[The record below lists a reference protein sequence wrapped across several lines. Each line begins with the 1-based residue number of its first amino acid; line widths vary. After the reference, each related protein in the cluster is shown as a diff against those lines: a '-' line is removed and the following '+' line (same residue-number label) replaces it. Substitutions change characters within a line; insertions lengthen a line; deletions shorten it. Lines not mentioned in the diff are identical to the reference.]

1 LLRRILT
8 LFRTRKDAP
17 GEEPLPHGLGFKPKS
32 LSYDEIHDQW
42 EALQAH
48 LHAGPAPL
56 QQPHRT
62 SRTLYRVAAALTGL
76 TLLGLLGY
84 WSHGKLTR
92 SVHETGYGQMVR
104 LVLPDGS
111 EVTLNANSSL
121 TYRKQWPGG
130 HTREVW
136 LEGEAF
142 FHVRRQKQKTR
153 FVVHTGKVRVEVL
166 GTAFNVATRRGR
178 TRVVLQSGRVKLEK
192 AGQPGEAV
200 LMQPRELVEYAAGD
214 RQFRKRAVDPEPYT
228 AWQGR
233 KMRFN
238 DTPIEEVA
246 RQLEDTYGLQVTLAG
261 PGLAGRRLSGEIS
274 TRNLDVLLGALAAL
288 LEADVQRD
296 GDQVTFRS
304 TAPNQ
309 DLDAH
314 D

>member
-1 LLRRILT
+1 MLRRIQNR
-8 LFRTRKDAP
+8 FRTRKDAP

-42 EALQAH
+42 EALQAR
-48 LHAGPAPL
+48 LHDGPAPL
-56 QQPHRT
+56 QRPPRPF
-62 SRTLYRVAAALTGL
+62 RTLYRVAAALTGL

-92 SVHETGYGQMVR
+92 SVHQTGYGQMVR
-104 LVLPDGS
+104 LTLPDGS
-111 EVTLNANSSL
+111 AVTLNANSSL
-121 TYRKQWPGG
+121 TYPREWPGG
-130 HTREVW
+130 QIREVW

-192 AGQPGEAV
+192 AGRPGEAV

-233 KMRFN
+233 KMIFN
-238 DTPIEEVA
+238 DTPVEEVA
-246 RQLEDTYGLQVTLAG
+246 RQLEDTYGLRVTIAD
-261 PGLAGRRLSGEIS
+261 PELAGRQLSGEIS
-274 TRNLDVLLGALAAL
+274 TRNVDVLLSALAAL
-288 LEADVQRD
+288 LEAEVQRD
-296 GDQVTFRS
+296 GDQVTLGSS
-304 TAPNQ
+304 TPK
-309 DLDAH
+309 
-314 D
+314 